1 MKAIII
7 GVLALLI
14 LGGGGAGAYFYFKN
28 PANAAVTS
36 GEEEGGHAKKAEKK
50 SGHGEEGAALNVHFV
65 ELDALILPIVGKDG
79 VSQVVSLVVA
89 LEVGDEAAA
98 EEVKLMTPRLKDA
111 FIRDLYGSLNREAAM
126 TGGVVQVGAIKKRLT
141 EISKK
146 VLGEEVVQD
155 VLLQVVSQR
164 PI

>member
-7 GVLALLI
+7 GILALLI
-14 LGGGGAGAYFYFKN
+14 IGGGAGGAYFYFKN

-36 GEEEGGHAKKAEKK
+36 GEEEGGHGKKAEKK
-50 SGHGEEGAALNVHFV
+50 SGHGEEAADVHFV